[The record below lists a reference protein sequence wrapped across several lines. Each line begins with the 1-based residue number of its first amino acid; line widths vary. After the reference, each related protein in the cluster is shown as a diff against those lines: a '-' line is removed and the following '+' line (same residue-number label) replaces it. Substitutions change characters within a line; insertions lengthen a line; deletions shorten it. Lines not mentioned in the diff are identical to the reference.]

1 MCSSEPCNFQ
11 CASVLVS
18 FCAAKQVLEF
28 FREMFISEVT
38 SKDIVHDLQHKDI
51 IPDGVLT
58 AVTRENGA
66 ALQNRIL
73 YAHLESTCTW
83 ESLMTLCE
91 TIIAVPGNPRMKRFG
106 ENMKSKLE
114 GKWCVLH
121 TACMCSVCTGC
132 IHCYGVLRPH
142 GLHPAR
148 SETHCT
154 GNIAK
159 FHLLV

>member
-1 MCSSEPCNFQ
+1 M

-18 FCAAKQVLEF
+18 FSAAKQVLEF
-28 FREMFISEVT
+28 FRELFISEVA

-58 AVTRENGA
+58 AVTRENGS
-66 ALQNRIL
+66 ALQNMIL

-106 ENMKSKLE
+106 ENMRSKLE
-114 GKWCVLH
+114 GKWCVCCALH
-121 TACMCSVCTGC
+121 ACV
-132 IHCYGVLRPH
+132 
-142 GLHPAR
+142 
-148 SETHCT
+148 
-154 GNIAK
+154 
-159 FHLLV
+159 